1 MKDGKKLKFSVGWDE
16 LRILFFFDIFKKRR
30 KNIFNIIILW
40 LYASLTIGLILSM
53 SLENLWNVKN
63 FES

>member
-1 MKDGKKLKFSVGWDE
+1 MSYEFYSFLTYSKKEGKTFS
-16 LRILFFFDIFKKRR
+16 ILSS
-30 KNIFNIIILW
+30 
-40 LYASLTIGLILSM
+40 YGYHASLTIGLILSM